1 VIDLWYHRA
10 PNGGLRSS
18 SGGGPCR
25 QSGSRAVGQLGSGR
39 PVRRVAGDCL
49 VELAH
54 ESTLQTIAEIS
65 AAFVGFSLVG
75 GLLGTESSDRYRF
88 YSIRDVAEV
97 GLSCLLGALIPSAI
111 HAFGFRPEVSWRLAS
126 GLFSVVW
133 IAAAYIGISRFWRAG
148 VQRHAPRYLWLGPFS
163 GIAGNALL
171 LWSVLLP
178 SAASPARYVLALILL
193 LSFAGVSF
201 IAAVFH
207 GRTAPPAT

>member
-1 VIDLWYHRA
+1 
-10 PNGGLRSS
+10 
-18 SGGGPCR
+18 
-25 QSGSRAVGQLGSGR
+25 
-39 PVRRVAGDCL
+39 VAGSTL
-49 VELAH
+49 TELAQ

-75 GLLGTESSDRYRF
+75 GLLGTQSADRYRF

-111 HAFGFRPEVSWRLAS
+111 HAFGSRADVTWRLAS
-126 GLFSVVW
+126 GIFLVLWS
-133 IAAAYIGISRFWRAG
+133 ASASIGISRFWRAG
-148 VQRHAPRYLWLGPFS
+148 VQRHAPRYLWMGPIS
-163 GIAGNALL
+163 GIVGNALL

-178 SAASPARYVLALILL
+178 SASSPARYVLALILL